1 MPGWALRSRRVLLTP
16 RGSLRKLPPP
26 PGLSDGR
33 CMLNAE
39 LPGQYVS
46 ALLADLTLSSDGSLD
61 HRDMLEGQGDDK
73 GQDDEMPEFAR
84 QPLPPFAPHRSHGPV
99 GPGSPFGIWQIHSN
113 VWKFCFRNRHVRSHR
128 ATCRW
133 AVSASRQRA
142 WSYGAGF
149 QCYKSTV

>member
-1 MPGWALRSRRVLLTP
+1 
-16 RGSLRKLPPP
+16 
-26 PGLSDGR
+26 
-33 CMLNAE
+33 MLNAE

-46 ALLADLTLSSDGSLD
+46 ALLPDLTLSSDGSLD

-149 QCYKSTV
+149 SVIRVQFRKKYIIFWHIFKVTLNWLFPFSI